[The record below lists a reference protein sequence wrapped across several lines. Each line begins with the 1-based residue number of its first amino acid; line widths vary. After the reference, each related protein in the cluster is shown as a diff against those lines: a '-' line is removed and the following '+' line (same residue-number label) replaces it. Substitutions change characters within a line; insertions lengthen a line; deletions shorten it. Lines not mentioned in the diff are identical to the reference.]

1 MAEKNFFPLWMTVI
15 LHDTHDVVW
24 DDLGVYWV
32 RASVSK
38 ISIYHLFTLVK
49 KDVILEIWKEKRY
62 CCMLNAKEY
71 IMQNIAP
78 NRECPSRI
86 HDSNIS

>member
-1 MAEKNFFPLWMTVI
+1 MTVI

-49 KDVILEIWKEKRY
+49 KDVILEIWKEKKV
-62 CCMLNAKEY
+62 LLHA
-71 IMQNIAP
+71 
-78 NRECPSRI
+78 
-86 HDSNIS
+86 